1 MSKKLPKDSSKDSLV
16 SIQGMADKAEINVL
30 RLKVIQQ
37 EKDAVAMGQALDKAL
52 KALDRKDEEIK
63 HLQTLLTST
72 APNITIFPQIGSD
85 EEIIALKQLES
96 LKLSAMVRDLTLEEI
111 KKFDLLVKNKRLS
124 QGNPTTIDAEYEKL
138 PSDSNELKKLASR
151 KITSVNQDE

>member
-1 MSKKLPKDSSKDSLV
+1 MSKKLPKDSSKDLLV
-16 SIQGMADKAEINVL
+16 SIQDMADKAEINVL